1 MSSKSIYCKC
11 KNRYLVE
18 WLCNCKKQPYYWK
31 QGIGITEAIEVIEED
46 VCVSV
51 FDNSFDY
58 TFGCVE
64 ENNGV
69 FDETFNITFN

>member
-31 QGIGITEAIEVIEED
+31 QGIGVTEAVIVDELIALE
-46 VCVSV
+46 
-51 FDNSFDY
+51 
-58 TFGCVE
+58 
-64 ENNGV
+64 GV
-69 FDETFNITFN
+69 FDITFDTTFN